1 MWGVVLIVQKRC
13 GAWEQQKFYYS
24 EKAMRTS
31 LETKRSYIYNALLKH
46 GLDNFSLTILEYC
59 EASKCIER
67 EDYYF
72 KLISPEYNI
81 LSKAGSCLGRTLSE
95 GCFANKKKFLMLQR
109 K

>member
-1 MWGVVLIVQKRC
+1 MDAKHYVGSGVNLFNRL
-13 GAWEQQKFYYS
+13 KFYYS

-95 GCFANKKKFLMLQR
+95 EHKKKNF
-109 K
+109 